1 MDDEA
6 QAQEMA
12 EDISDALNEI
22 TDDYAHLGPIFMG
35 ALFMNGIV
43 QTICCGAKNEYAA
56 RMATETFCEL
66 IRTSVEFM
74 IKSGVMESQKN
85 SLQ

>member
-1 MDDEA
+1 MNDEA
-6 QAQEMA
+6 EAQEMA
-12 EDISDALNEI
+12 EEISEAINEI
-22 TDDYAHLGPIFMG
+22 MDEYSHLGPIFMG
-35 ALFMNGIV
+35 AVFMNGIV

-56 RMATETFCEL
+56 RRATETFCEL